1 MSNFFDEPPAKLK
14 AITINGAIHV
24 ESEEDA
30 QRREDRRKQRK
41 SRWDKSRT
49 LSKRPWICPR
59 LWPAS
64 QTWTKIPNLF
74 VTDSKPKR
82 SWNARRPWWSQ
93 PWIQARWMK
102 NRRKYICY
110 ILKSRTNHD
119 FSHGQ
124 IWVRKCFRNLL
135 LNIVNVFLL
144 RTLFPSKLTVKTF

>member
-1 MSNFFDEPPAKLK
+1 MAQFTSSPKKTPSDAKI
-14 AITINGAIHV
+14 A
-24 ESEEDA
+24 ESSGKVVGTNPE
-30 QRREDRRKQRK
+30 
-41 SRWDKSRT
+41 RT
-49 LSKRPWICPR
+49 STTRPLSKRPWICPR